1 MGISYSMSLHKLCVG
16 MFSVCKDNKNNQ
28 MRQAIALPI
37 SLFAPIIFLAA
48 PLRMGRRGGVIGCE
62 TWVVWA
68 AEGNAF
74 VGSRAPVVHRHW
86 VMMAAFFSWFVHIFM
101 VL

>member
-1 MGISYSMSLHKLCVG
+1 MSLHKLCVG

-37 SLFAPIIFLAA
+37 SLFAPIIFSGGAM
-48 PLRMGRRGGVIGCE
+48 RKGRRGGGVGSE

-68 AEGNAF
+68 IEGNAF
-74 VGSRAPVVHRHW
+74 VSSRAPVVHRHW
-86 VMMAAFFSWFVHIFM
+86 VMMVAF
-101 VL
+101 LLYK

>member
-1 MGISYSMSLHKLCVG
+1 MQK
-16 MFSVCKDNKNNQ
+16 
-28 MRQAIALPI
+28 
-37 SLFAPIIFLAA
+37 
-48 PLRMGRRGGVIGCE
+48 GRRGGGVGSE

-86 VMMAAFFSWFVHIFM
+86 VMMAAFFFM
-101 VL
+101 VCSHFHGFVISISYKSRTFAVDH